1 MHIYNRFKKIEYVNR
16 MDRNGN
22 EEQLEDDDLDE

>member
-1 MHIYNRFKKIEYVNR
+1 MLIYNRFKKIEYVNR